1 MMICTSCQKNIADYS
16 NYCYNCGARQAT
28 TAAPGPG
35 VANCSPKRLMR
46 SSIDKKLAGVCG
58 GLGAYFD
65 VDPMI
70 IRLCWLLA
78 VLLGGT
84 GLLAYV
90 VLWIVLPLAPPET
103 AVAPSQSSVQVVS

>member
-1 MMICTSCQKNIADYS
+1 MICSSCQKNIADYS

-35 VANCSPKRLMR
+35 VANCSHKRLMR
-46 SSIDKKLAGVCG
+46 STTDKKLAGVCG

-78 VLLGGT
+78 VFLGGT

-90 VLWIVLPLAPPET
+90 VLWIVLPLSPPENSIAT
-103 AVAPSQSSVQVVS
+103 SQGSVQVVS

>member
-1 MMICTSCQKNIADYS
+1 MICTSCQKNIADYS
-16 NYCYNCGARQAT
+16 NFCYNCGARQAT

-46 SSIDKKLAGVCG
+46 SNTDKKLAGVCG

-103 AVAPSQSSVQVVS
+103 VVAPSQSSVQVVS